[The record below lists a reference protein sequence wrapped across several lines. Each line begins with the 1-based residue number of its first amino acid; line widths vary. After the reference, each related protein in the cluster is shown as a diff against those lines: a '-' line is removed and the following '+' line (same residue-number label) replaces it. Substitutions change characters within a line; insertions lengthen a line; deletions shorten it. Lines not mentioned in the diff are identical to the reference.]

1 MSEAATIVRYAFI
14 DSPFGRLTV
23 ATTGKGVVRVGFP
36 EEDTGALLQQL
47 EDRIS
52 HAVEKASLTEIRKDL
67 DSYFEGRSRRFATKV
82 DLALV
87 PEGFGRRVLKAT
99 SRIPYGKVSTYGE
112 IAEEAGSPRG
122 ARAAGNA
129 LNSNPVSVFIPC
141 HRVVPASGGV
151 GGYGGSEDR
160 KAFLL
165 RLEGATTGRR

>member
-1 MSEAATIVRYAFI
+1 MSRTAAAVRYAFI
-14 DSPFGRLTV
+14 DSPFGKLTIAV
-23 ATTGKGVVRVGFP
+23 TAKGAVRVGFP
-36 EEDTGALLQQL
+36 EEDPGALLHQL

-52 HAVEKASLTEIRKDL
+52 DRIEEARLTEIRKDL
-67 DSYFEGRSRRFATKV
+67 DSYFTRRIKRFSTKV

-129 LNSNPVSVFIPC
+129 LNANPVSLFIPC
-141 HRVVPASGGV
+141 HRVVPAGGGI
-151 GGYGGSEDR
+151 GGYGGSEGR

-165 RLEGATTGRR
+165 DLEGAAIGRR